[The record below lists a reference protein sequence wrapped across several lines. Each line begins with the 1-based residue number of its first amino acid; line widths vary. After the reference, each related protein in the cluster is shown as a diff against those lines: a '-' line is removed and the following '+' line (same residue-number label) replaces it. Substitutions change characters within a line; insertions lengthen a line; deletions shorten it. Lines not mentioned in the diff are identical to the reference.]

1 MILVHDS
8 GFRILK
14 LNQAVVQRLGSSV
27 GDIVFQL
34 CRQVLPGGGDKW
46 QHCPYCEHA
55 EDNVVAEGP
64 DPCFGGYSIVST
76 SSFAEGGSF
85 HGTIHV
91 IRDTTERRAAEERYR
106 LLFEQAQEGVF
117 ISTAEGRLV
126 DCNQA
131 FIRMLGY
138 ETREQVLALDVR
150 DTYVLPTQREAFCEA
165 MRERGFVSN
174 YEVDVRRKDGTVLH
188 ALENS
193 FATRTASGQIDRFQ
207 GFLLDV
213 TEKRR
218 AEDEVRRRNRE
229 LHALNAIAVI
239 TAQSFDLDEILNT
252 ALRHV
257 TDLFAAH
264 TGAVY
269 LMDNDN
275 VLQRRA
281 AFGHRNPSALLEV
294 HLPPDFMQ
302 HVRKSHLEVVTHQAL
317 EQMPE
322 AVGDYV
328 RQEGLR
334 RWIWVVMWTNDV
346 IVGVL
351 GIGSRDERNFS
362 ETDQHLMTGIAR
374 QLATTVE
381 KVRLYEE
388 TCRAYDNLRRTQEQ
402 LLQSEKMSAIG
413 QLISGVAHELNN
425 PLTAILGYAQLL
437 ESEPLSDRSRD
448 FVAKLFKQA
457 QRTQRLVQNLLSFA
471 RQRKPEKKQVN
482 LRRVIEDTL
491 TLRDFDLNLHNV
503 RVICDLEPELPAVVA
518 DAHQIEQ
525 VFLNIINN
533 AVDAMLEHARG
544 GTLSVKCYR
553 RERHVC
559 VEFHDSGPGIRETNK
574 VFDPFYTTKG
584 VGKGTGLG
592 LSICYGIVK
601 EHAGDIVALNH
612 PEGGALFRVVLPA
625 LEHAAVE
632 APQEVPR
639 HLPPLS
645 GRILLVD
652 DEEAVLEFERE
663 ALAGAGAQ
671 VVAVTSGE
679 QAIHRLQKEKFDAVL
694 VDSAMPGGYT
704 GIDLYRWVAANLP
717 GQEQNIILAVSN
729 IRDLETRRFLAEA
742 RVHHIEK
749 PFQVADL
756 ISIARSLLTRAQEAA
771 H

>member
-1 MILVHDS
+1 
-8 GFRILK
+8 
-14 LNQAVVQRLGSSV
+14 
-27 GDIVFQL
+27 
-34 CRQVLPGGGDKW
+34 
-46 QHCPYCEHA
+46 
-55 EDNVVAEGP
+55 
-64 DPCFGGYSIVST
+64 
-76 SSFAEGGSF
+76 
-85 HGTIHV
+85 
-91 IRDTTERRAAEERYR
+91 
-106 LLFEQAQEGVF
+106 
-117 ISTAEGRLV
+117 
-126 DCNQA
+126 
-131 FIRMLGY
+131 
-138 ETREQVLALDVR
+138 
-150 DTYVLPTQREAFCEA
+150 
-165 MRERGFVSN
+165 
-174 YEVDVRRKDGTVLH
+174 
-188 ALENS
+188 
-193 FATRTASGQIDRFQ
+193 
-207 GFLLDV
+207 
-213 TEKRR
+213 
-218 AEDEVRRRNRE
+218 
-229 LHALNAIAVI
+229 
-239 TAQSFDLDEILNT
+239 
-252 ALRHV
+252 
-257 TDLFAAH
+257 
-264 TGAVY
+264 
-269 LMDNDN
+269 
-275 VLQRRA
+275 
-281 AFGHRNPSALLEV
+281 
-294 HLPPDFMQ
+294 
-302 HVRKSHLEVVTHQAL
+302 
-317 EQMPE
+317 
-322 AVGDYV
+322 
-328 RQEGLR
+328 
-334 RWIWVVMWTNDV
+334 MWTNDV